1 MKKKYLVCGAGGFIG
16 GHLVKSLTNDGHSV
30 VCVDI
35 KPLNHW
41 FQIFKSNDNYSLD
54 LKNYQNCVKVSK
66 RVDFIY
72 NMACNMGGMGF
83 IENNKAECMLS
94 VLINTNLLR
103 ACLVNKIK
111 KYFFSSSACVYNV
124 SKQNKN
130 FINGLKEADAY
141 PAMPEDGY
149 GWEKLFSERM
159 CRHFYEDYGLETRVA
174 RYHNVYGPMGTFDGG
189 REKAPA
195 ALCRKFVIAKNAMEK
210 TIDVW
215 GDGKQTRSFM
225 FIDDCIKGTKKI
237 FNSNCREVLNI
248 GSEEQV
254 SINQMIKIIE
264 KISGYNVKKNY
275 QLDKPKGVRG
285 RSSNN
290 DMVREKLGWDFET
303 SLKSGLEIT
312 YKWIEK
318 EIAKKLK
325 NNRFAIKY

>member
-16 GHLVKSLTNDGHSV
+16 GHLVKSLLNDGHEV
-30 VCVDI
+30 IGVDL
-35 KPLNHW
+35 KPLENW
-41 FQIFKSNDNYSLD
+41 FQIFDSSNNFSLD
-54 LKNYQNCVKVSK
+54 LKEYENCLDVTKGI
-66 RVDFIY
+66 DFIY

-111 KYFFSSSACVYNV
+111 KYYFSSSACVYNAD
-124 SKQNKN
+124 KQVNS
-130 FINGLKEADAY
+130 FIDGLKESDAY

-159 CRHFYEDYGLETRVA
+159 CRHFYEDYGIETRVA

-195 ALCRKFVIAKNAMEK
+195 ALCRKLIIAKNYK
-210 TIDVW
+210 QTKIDVW
-215 GDGKQTRSFM
+215 GDGEQTRTFL
-225 FIDDCIKGTKKI
+225 FIDDCIIATKKI
-237 FNSNCREVLNI
+237 FESNCREVLNI
-248 GSEEQV
+248 GSDEQV

-264 KISGYNVKKNY
+264 EIGGYKVEKNY

-290 DMVREKLGWDFET
+290 DLVKLKLKWDYEV

-318 EIAKKLK
+318 EIAKKL
-325 NNRFAIKY
+325 NNNKYAIKY

>member
-1 MKKKYLVCGAGGFIG
+1 MKFLVAGAGGFIG
-16 GHLVKSLTNDGHSV
+16 GHLVRSLLADGHEV
-30 VCVDI
+30 VCADV
-35 KPLNHW
+35 KPLENW
-41 FQIFKSNDNYSLD
+41 FQIFDTNQNYSLD
-54 LKNYQNCVKVSK
+54 LKEYQNCLNVT
-66 RVDFIY
+66 RDVDFIY

-103 ACLVNKIK
+103 ACLVNKVK
-111 KYFFSSSACVYNV
+111 KYFFSSSACVYNAD
-124 SKQNKN
+124 KQNN
-130 FINGLKEADAY
+130 SFIEGLKESDAY

-195 ALCRKFVIAKNAMEK
+195 ALCRKLIVAKNSREK
-210 TIDVW
+210 KIDVW
-215 GDGKQTRSFM
+215 GDGEQTRSFM
-225 FIDDCIKGTKKI
+225 FIDDCIEGTKKI
-237 FNSNCREVLNI
+237 FESNCREVLNI

-254 SINQMIKIIE
+254 SINQMISIIE
-264 KISGYNVKKNY
+264 EIAGYKVARNY

-290 DMVREKLGWDFET
+290 DLVRRKLGWDFKIT
-303 SLKSGLEIT
+303 LKAGLEMT

-318 EIAKKLK
+318 EVNKKL
-325 NNRFAIKY
+325 NNNKFTIKY